1 MLPISSNTSSHD
13 QLTSSGDCDQVQEQQ
28 SEFSKAE
35 PSKEGKAKGVK
46 RKTAAVSE
54 VPILIDN
61 KHKQLEKRLT
71 SPQRYQ
77 KLLEAAKEDT
87 LMKEMMD
94 YFKESSRSTA
104 HAIENMSQTMN
115 KLAQGL
121 TQGITLLAGALVR
134 QPQQVF
140 VPQYQA
146 NYSEQP
152 RLAAQ
157 QSQNYNQQISVQSAA
172 TSCTIYGATSHD
184 VSDNH
189 SGSYIQLLRQ

>member
-157 QSQNYNQQISVQSAA
+157 
-172 TSCTIYGATSHD
+172 
-184 VSDNH
+184 
-189 SGSYIQLLRQ
+189 